1 MMARPALGWF
11 DAFGVE
17 LEYMIVD
24 AAGLSVR
31 PIADEL
37 LKREAGEL
45 ASDVERGPITWS
57 NELVLHVVE
66 LKTTDPAPSL
76 APLPKAFQ
84 ENVEHVN
91 SLLSLLDARL
101 MPTAMHPTMDP
112 HKEMRLWPHDSE
124 EIYAAFHR
132 IFDCSGHGWANLQS
146 VHLNLPFA
154 DDSQFAPLHAAVR
167 LILPLLPALAASS
180 PVADG
185 RITGLADTRL
195 DAYGANARRIPSVAG
210 SVVPEPVFSRGDYE
224 QSILQVIYRDMAAH
238 DPHGILRYEWVNARG
253 AIARFD
259 RNTIEIRV
267 LDMQECPLA
276 DVAICAVVVEVLRAL
291 SHGRWTDPIE
301 QQRMPTE
308 RLAEVLRAVIAQGD
322 RAVIRDGNLLR
333 HFGLSNVDSLTAGEL
348 WRHLIEQVG
357 LLDDRDGPWR
367 EPLSVILDQGNLSRR
382 ITDALG
388 TDASRQHIDDVY
400 RRLCDCLAAGAMFT
414 GA

>member
-1 MMARPALGWF
+1 MTDSPPLDWF
-11 DAFGVE
+11 EAFGVE

-24 AAGLSVR
+24 DAGLSVR

-45 ASDVERGPITWS
+45 VSDVERGPITWS

-66 LKTTDPAPSL
+66 LKTTDPAREL
-76 APLPKAFQ
+76 APLPALFQ
-84 ENVEHVN
+84 GEVN
-91 SLLSLLDARL
+91 HINALLALSGARL

-112 HKEMRLWPHDSE
+112 HHEMRLWPHDSG
-124 EIYAAFHR
+124 EIYAAFDR

-167 LILPLLPALAASS
+167 LLLPLLPALAASS
-180 PVADG
+180 PVAEG
-185 RITGLADTRL
+185 RVTGLADTRL
-195 DAYGANARRIPSVAG
+195 DAYGANARRIPSVSG
-210 SVVPEPVFSRGDYE
+210 SVVPEPAFSRADYE

-259 RNTIEIRV
+259 RNTIEIRL

-276 DVAICAVVVEVLRAL
+276 DVAICAAVVEVLRAL
-291 SHGRWTDPIE
+291 THGRWTDPLE
-301 QQRMPTE
+301 QQKMPTE
-308 RLAEVLRAVIAQGD
+308 PLAEVLRATIAQGD
-322 RAVIRDGNLLR
+322 RAVIRDQALLR
-333 HFGLSNVDSLTAGEL
+333 QFGLETSESLTAGEL
-348 WRHLIEQVG
+348 WRHLIQQVG
-357 LLDDRDGPWR
+357 LLDDPATPWR
-367 EPLSVILDQGNLSRR
+367 EPLSVILNQGPLSRR
-382 ITDALG
+382 ITHALG
-388 TDASRQHIDDVY
+388 TDASLEHIHAVY
-400 RRLCDCLAAGAMFT
+400 RRLCDCLASGAMFT